1 MSDAAARERAA
12 HGYDGN
18 LVVIAGA
25 GSGKTSLLVERVV
38 CQVVERELAHD
49 AFAAITFT
57 EKAAAEMRR
66 RLEAALVALAAHA
79 EADTPAAELETK
91 READRAFAWLRERV
105 ALGQI
110 KDRAGRA
117 VHALADMEVTTIHG
131 FCARLLRRYPIE
143 SGVGPDFQVDTGDRI
158 EELVDEL
165 WERFLAG
172 PDGVDGAQRERFQS
186 VLERLGL
193 GELESL
199 ARAAAAFTVRE
210 ASLEA
215 PLPDMQQ
222 LFGAR
227 AREYLERIARTIE
240 EPFSPGPESWLAAAR
255 APLEALLTSG
265 EAAFR
270 EALAAATYSRVNGL
284 CGLLEGN
291 TPTSARAR
299 DAEKLAKEIRPQ
311 LEKLREVD
319 DVLLAEAVALL
330 RPFARQVQAEA
341 KRSGL
346 LPFDAL
352 LSLAR
357 DLLLTHPR
365 VRDEVAERCRVLFLD
380 EFQDTDP
387 LQYEIVFLVAAGRD
401 APLPAGS
408 LFVVGDPKQAI
419 YRFRG
424 ADISAYERAV
434 DRIVSAGGERLV
446 LTANFRSRP
455 EVLEPLDRLFQR
467 TFARPPE
474 VPASATGAYVS
485 YDGLEARRERAGE
498 PRVEHLAIGEA
509 ASARD
514 SRELEAEVIAGWIAS
529 EASAGRLR
537 PGQVALLMR
546 ALTEAHIYVRA
557 LQRLGLAV
565 WVGRAE
571 EPDREPALQQVT
583 ALLRALANPSDA
595 PAVVGFL
602 RSPLGGV
609 PDAELAAHAGRNQ
622 GAWLYTGAPADPES
636 VPNLARA
643 FAWLREWHGRVRAE
657 PLDRVLVALRDE
669 TPLLGLHAAA
679 RDGQRRVTDLSA
691 LFDRLTARAAA
702 APERDLVRLATA
714 LEREEQRRAAEE
726 PVPESD
732 AVRVLSIHAAKGL
745 EFDVVVLP
753 DLARGTPPDYGDE
766 RGVSLSFSRELG
778 ALAISTRAARSA
790 SWVARADLEKAHQ
803 DAELR
808 RLLYVAATR
817 ARERL
822 VFAEARRN
830 RKPGA
835 DTFAALIAGW
845 EDDAVV
851 EREILEPDT
860 GDTPTPTPTPP
871 DLLAALDRTRAAT
884 ERASAAARPELAR
897 PSGLAEDDDLVFGER
912 DDSLP
917 PRVVTAQKLA
927 QAVGTAM
934 HEVLERWGWKDAH
947 QARALLRGAVTRA
960 ARLAGLAEAEVTREA
975 GAALESLLAS
985 DLPRRLREVEVLGR
999 ELPLLLR
1006 DEGGRS
1012 WAGTLD
1018 LLYRDPQDGLLVVAD
1033 YKTDKSPDAQARAR
1047 YRAQL
1052 EVYARGVARL
1062 FPSEPPPRLELV
1074 WLRTGQRERLSLE
1087 SPP

>member
-1 MSDAAARERAA
+1 MSDQAARDRAA
-12 HGYDGN
+12 HGYDEN
-18 LVVIAGA
+18 LVVVAGA

-38 CQVVERELAHD
+38 CQIVERELAHD

-57 EKAAAEMRR
+57 EKAAAEMRH

-79 EADTPAAELETK
+79 QADTPPAALESK

-105 ALGQI
+105 SLERIAE
-110 KDRAGRA
+110 RARAA

-143 SGVGPDFQVDTGDRI
+143 SGVGPEFQVDTGDRI
-158 EELVDEL
+158 DELVDEL

-172 PDGVDGAQRERFQS
+172 PEGVGGARRERFQG
-186 VLERLGL
+186 VLEQLGL

-210 ASLEA
+210 AVLAA
-215 PLPDMQQ
+215 PLPDMQRV
-222 LFGAR
+222 FGAW
-227 AREYLERIARTIE
+227 ARESLGRIE
-240 EPFSPGPESWLAAAR
+240 ELVKPPAAPGPESWLAAAR
-255 APLEALLTSG
+255 APLEALVGSG

-270 EALAAATYSRVNGL
+270 EALANASYSRVNGI

-291 TPTSARAR
+291 TPTSASAR
-299 DAEKLAKEIRPQ
+299 TAEALAKEIRPR
-311 LEKLREVD
+311 LERLREVD
-319 DVLLAEAVALL
+319 DALLGEALALL
-330 RPFARQVQAEA
+330 RPFALQVQAEA

-357 DLLLTHPR
+357 DLLLTHRR
-365 VRDEVAERCRVLFLD
+365 VRDEVAARCRVLFLD

-387 LQYEIVFLVAAGRD
+387 LQYEIVFLVAAGES

-424 ADISAYERAV
+424 ADISAYEEAV
-434 DRIVSAGGERLV
+434 RRILSQRGERLV

-455 EVLEPLDRLFQR
+455 EVLEPLDELFR
-467 TFARPPE
+467 RSFEPPAEADRSARN
-474 VPASATGAYVS
+474 AYVT
-485 YDGLEARRERAGE
+485 YDGLEARRERAGAPCVE
-498 PRVEHLAIGEA
+498 RWSIGKAANANESRRVEA
-509 ASARD
+509 A
-514 SRELEAEVIAGWIAS
+514 VIAGWIVS
-529 EASAGRLR
+529 ETAAGRLR

-546 ALTEAHIYVRA
+546 ALTDAHVWVRA
-557 LQRLGLAV
+557 LQDRGLSV
-565 WVGRAE
+565 WVGRPD

-609 PDAELAAHAGRNQ
+609 PDAELATHAGRNQ
-622 GAWLYTGAPADPES
+622 GAWLYTAARTDPES

-643 FAWLREWHGRVRAE
+643 FAWLREWHARVRTE
-657 PLDRVLVALRDE
+657 PVDRVLVALRDE

-679 RDGQRRVTDLSA
+679 RDGWRRVTDLSA
-691 LFDRLTARAAA
+691 LLDRLTARAAA
-702 APERDLVRLATA
+702 APDRDLVRLVTA
-714 LEREEQRRAAEE
+714 LEREEQRRASEE

-753 DLARGTPPDYGDE
+753 DLTRGTMPERGDRQGVMLASSRE
-766 RGVSLSFSRELG
+766 RGV
-778 ALAISTRAARSA
+778 LAISTRAARSS
-790 SWVARADLEKAHQ
+790 SWVEREAVERVHA

-822 VFAEARRN
+822 VFAEAQRRD
-830 RKPGA
+830 RGRPGG
-835 DTFAALIAGW
+835 FGALIAGW
-845 EDDAVV
+845 KSPAVV

-860 GDTPTPTPTPP
+860 SAATPQAPP
-871 DLLAALDRTRAAT
+871 APDVLAALERTRAAAQ
-884 ERASAAARPELAR
+884 RASAAAVPPLAR
-897 PSGLAEDDDLVFGER
+897 PSGLAEDDDLVPGER

-917 PRVVTAQKLA
+917 SRVVSAQKLA
-927 QAVGTAM
+927 QAVGTAL
-934 HEVLERWGWKDAH
+934 HEVLERWSFRDAQH
-947 QARALLRGAVTRA
+947 ARSLLRGAVTRA
-960 ARLAGLAEAEVTREA
+960 ARLAGLAEPEVAREA
-975 GAALESLLAS
+975 GALLESLLAS
-985 DLPRRLREVEVLGR
+985 DLPRRLREVDVLGR

-1006 DEGGRS
+1006 DDAGRT

-1033 YKTDKSPDAQARAR
+1033 YKTDRSPDAAARTR

-1087 SPP
+1087 SPA